1 LYCPGKKVWVGVSA
15 LAALFAIACSH
26 DTARPEAA
34 PAAAANAAASGSQ
47 LAIAAADA
55 APPASETGGFDGSK
69 AYEFTAKVVG
79 FGPRPPESDALHK
92 TQDYIRSQLESFGCA
107 VDEDDFHASTPIG
120 SLAMKNI
127 IAKTQGEGKGVILL
141 LTHYDTLRMD
151 HFVGAVDGGSS
162 TGLMLE
168 MARLLCSA
176 SAKKQPNSVWI
187 GFLDGE
193 EALVNWNKDNDNT
206 YGSRQL
212 AARLATS
219 GELRRIHAVILAD
232 LIGPKN
238 PKFHRDSNST
248 RWLTDLVWKTAARLG
263 YRDIFLSDE
272 SGVNDDHLS
281 FLNRGVAAV
290 DIIDLNDFPYW
301 HTLDDTLDKVSPRT
315 LGIAGHVILESVNEL
330 QKKFH

>member
-1 LYCPGKKVWVGVSA
+1 MLCPGKRLWAGVST
-15 LAALFAIACSH
+15 LAAILTVACSH
-26 DTARPEAA
+26 DAPRSEAA
-34 PAAAANAAASGSQ
+34 PAAAASATAPATQAAIGPE
-47 LAIAAADA
+47 DA
-55 APPASETGGFDGSK
+55 APPASETGGFDGAK
-69 AYEFTAKVVG
+69 AFEFTAKVVG
-79 FGPRPPESDALHK
+79 FGPRPPESNALHK
-92 TQDYIRSQLESFGCA
+92 TQDYIRSQLQSFGCA
-107 VDEDDFHASTPIG
+107 VEEDDFHASTPVG

-127 IAKTQGEGKGVILL
+127 VAKVQGEGKGIILL

-168 MARLLCSA
+168 MARVLCSA

-187 GFLDGE
+187 AFLDGE
-193 EALVNWNKDNDNT
+193 EALINWNKDNDNT
-206 YGSRQL
+206 YGSRQF

-219 GELRRIHAVILAD
+219 GELKRIHAVILAD

-272 SGVNDDHLS
+272 SGVNDDHLA

-301 HTLDDTLDKVSPRT
+301 HTLEDTLNKVSPRT
-315 LGIAGHVILESVNEL
+315 LGIAGHVILESVTEL

>member
-1 LYCPGKKVWVGVSA
+1 LHRPGKQFWVGVTA
-15 LAALFAIACSH
+15 LAALLAVACGH
-26 DTARPEAA
+26 DAARPDAA
-34 PAAAANAAASGSQ
+34 PAAAANAPATQA
-47 LAIAAADA
+47 AIATADA
-55 APPASETGGFDGSK
+55 PPPASETGGFDASK

-92 TQDYIRSQLESFGCA
+92 TQDYLRSQLQSFGCA

-127 IAKTQGEGKGVILL
+127 IAKTQGEGKGIILL

-151 HFVGAVDGGSS
+151 RFVGAVDGGSS

-168 MARLLCSA
+168 MARLLCGA
-176 SAKKQPNSVWI
+176 SAKRQPNSVWI

-193 EALVNWNKDNDNT
+193 EALVNWHQDNDNT
-206 YGSRQL
+206 YGSREL

-219 GELRRIHAVILAD
+219 GDLKRIHAVILAD

-238 PKFHRDSNST
+238 PKFRRDSNST

-263 YRDIFLSDE
+263 YRDIFVSDE
-272 SGVNDDHLS
+272 LAVEDDHLA
-281 FLNRGVAAV
+281 FLNRGVPAV

-301 HTLDDTLDKVSPRT
+301 HTLEDTLDKVSSRT
-315 LGIAGHVILESVNEL
+315 LGIAGHVILESVGEL
-330 QKKFH
+330 QKKYR